1 MRSDVCEAH
10 VILNEQGDRRISPF
24 LIHRSFAEP
33 ALSAAYGLRMTI
45 LSIALVLG
53 TACGK
58 EQPSLGGRSDTAAGA
73 PAMPSGELVYVT
85 NEDSQDLSVIDIRTD
100 SVVATIPVG
109 TRPRGVRV
117 SRDGKTVFVALSGSP
132 KCPPTMPDEEC
143 EKLTADKSKDGIAVV
158 DVASRKTVRVLPGG
172 SDPEAF
178 DISQDGSTLF
188 VSNEDADSA
197 SIVDIR
203 SGKIRTTLPVGKEPE
218 GVRLHPDGEVVYVTG
233 ETDHDLTLI
242 DTRTDKVIGRIGV
255 GKRPRDLAFTPDGSR
270 AYVTSEIDG
279 TVWVIDVPARK
290 ASKVI
295 ELPQGSRP
303 MGVVVSPDGRRVY
316 VANGRGGTVSVIDAA
331 TNTVT
336 STVRVGERPWGIAL
350 TSDGRK
356 LYTANGPSNDVTV
369 VDTEKMRVVKK
380 IPVGKIPWGVAVAPS
395 GS

>member
-1 MRSDVCEAH
+1 MPNDVH
-10 VILNEQGDRRISPF
+10 PVGVILSEAKD
-24 LIHRSFAEP
+24 
-33 ALSAAYGLRMTI
+33 LSANHGEILRWLRSLRMTI
-45 LSIALVLG
+45 LSTALVLG
-53 TACGK
+53 SACGK
-58 EQPSLGGRSDTAAGA
+58 EQPSLGGRADTAAGA

-85 NEDSQDLSVIDIRTD
+85 NEDSQELSVIDTRTD

-143 EKLTADKSKDGIAVV
+143 EKLTTDKSKDGIAVV
-158 DVASRKTVRVLPGG
+158 DVATRKVVRVLPGG
-172 SDPEAF
+172 SDPETF
-178 DISQDGSTLF
+178 DISEDGTTLF
-188 VSNEDADSA
+188 VSNEDAHTA
-197 SIVDIR
+197 SIVDIP
-203 SGKIRTTLPVGKEPE
+203 SGKVRATLAVGKEPE
-218 GVRLHPDGEVVYVTG
+218 GVRLQPDGAVVYVTG
-233 ETDHDLTLI
+233 ETDHNLTLI
-242 DTRTDKVIGRIGV
+242 DTRAGKVIGYIGV

-295 ELPQGSRP
+295 ELPQGSKP
-303 MGVVVSPDGRRVY
+303 MGVVVSADGKRVY

-336 STVRVGERPWGIAL
+336 ATVRVGERPWGIVL
-350 TSDGRK
+350 SSDGRK

-369 VDTEKMRVVKK
+369 VDTEKMRVVKR
-380 IPVGKIPWGVAVAPS
+380 IPVGKIPWGVAVSPS